1 MPSPKPN
8 ENSGTRGGDI
18 HGCMARPDSDPDLD
32 WNDLRALLAV
42 VDAGSL
48 TGAARALGCSQPTVG
63 RRLDALE
70 ARTGLLVERTAQGC
84 RLTPLGRTVHARALQ
99 MRRAI
104 DDIEQVTQQ
113 QVRDVEGTVTVACG
127 DMVARLVVR
136 QAARLRELAPGVTLE
151 VVSGLSM
158 VNLERGDA
166 DLAFR
171 NQPPTSPH
179 LTSRRLGPS
188 PFAVFCHRSRL
199 AELEALPWI
208 GYPAPSTATAR
219 WLQQRIGRSPDLRVS
234 SMLLMLEACRAGAGR
249 AVLPAYTASTDPEL
263 VLVEGPL
270 SDLVFDTFLVSHV
283 RTRRLPRV
291 RLVARALVGWL
302 EDAKLRDG

>member
-1 MPSPKPN
+1 MTKAETP
-8 ENSGTRGGDI
+8 
-18 HGCMARPDSDPDLD
+18 PDLD

-84 RLTPLGRTVHARALQ
+84 SLTPLGRTVHARALQ
-99 MRRAI
+99 MRRAV
-104 DDIEQVTQQ
+104 DDIEHLT
-113 QVRDVEGTVTVACG
+113 RERTRTLEGTVTVACG
-127 DMVARLVVR
+127 DMVGRLIVR
-136 QAARLRELAPGVTLE
+136 QVGRLRELAPGVTLE
-151 VVSGLSM
+151 VASGLSM

-166 DLAFR
+166 DLALR

-179 LTSRRLGPS
+179 LTSRRLGSS
-188 PFAVFCHRSRL
+188 PFGVFVRRDLQGQVES
-199 AELEALPWI
+199 LPWI
-208 GYPAPSTATAR
+208 GYRTPTTATAR
-219 WLQQRIGRSPDLRVS
+219 WLQGRIGRLPDLRLS

-249 AVLPAYTASTDPEL
+249 AVLPAYTASTDL
-263 VLVEGPL
+263 DLAMIEGPL

-283 RTRRLPRV
+283 RSRRLPRV
-291 RLVARALVGWL
+291 RAVARELVRWL
-302 EDAKLRDG
+302 SEVRDAETSEST